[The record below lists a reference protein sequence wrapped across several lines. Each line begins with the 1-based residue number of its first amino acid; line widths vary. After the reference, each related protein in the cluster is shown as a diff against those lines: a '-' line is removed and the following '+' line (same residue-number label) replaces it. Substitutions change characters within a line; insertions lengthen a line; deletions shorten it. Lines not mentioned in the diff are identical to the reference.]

1 MVWAQDE
8 DKLSVMQQAG
18 GWGAS
23 KERVLSPDQK
33 TFEILGDVQ
42 VVRAP
47 GCLPVVPR
55 PSCGRSNSNWGYA
68 SCLPAGNGIMGKQLS
83 WLFSQH
89 LLPTQLP
96 GSRELPGWV
105 SKCLLRRMRL
115 FERSACGAVSHERVG
130 EISLS
135 HKVPTFQHLL
145 AKKKKKNSQ
154 AMDLASECIRWP
166 TVWVWDTVDAGWRE
180 RRRQDVS
187 AQEGDLI
194 IGTWEFWVK
203 QLRMW

>member
-1 MVWAQDE
+1 MKRLTRLCHSNSSNQILLW
-8 DKLSVMQQAG
+8 LWFICIW
-18 GWGAS
+18 GWFGPRTKTNFRWCSRQGAEGLLR
-23 KERVLSPDQK
+23 KVLSLNQE

-145 AKKKKKNSQ
+145 AKKKKK
-154 AMDLASECIRWP
+154 
-166 TVWVWDTVDAGWRE
+166 
-180 RRRQDVS
+180 
-187 AQEGDLI
+187 
-194 IGTWEFWVK
+194 
-203 QLRMW
+203 